1 MRLCVLSL
9 LWASLATRVLAGPT
23 PSTHSAVDDDAGHRL
38 SEYAHAHLLI
48 ARASSSASGLLR
60 NATTNDIT
68 KARAIVDDAI
78 GRMAVLNAARQANP
92 VRNHYRLRPGTR
104 VGTALL
110 AELEAA
116 QQNTTE
122 PPRKRAGAFW
132 MEGLARAC
140 PGAMTRVTSDYG
152 ADPSGKAD
160 STKAIQ
166 KAIDDGKRCG
176 AGCSGST
183 TRNAIV
189 YFPPG
194 KYLVSSTINVYFS
207 TQMIG
212 DANDWPRLVASSSFV
227 GRLGVLSTD
236 LYVRNGG
243 TGPDGL
249 SLEWYINTERLYSQ
263 IRNFRIDISAVYKNA
278 LVCGLHYQV
287 AQATSLENVE
297 FIAKTGTKQQGMFS
311 ENGSGGVMSGI
322 TFTGGDVGFYG
333 GNQQF
338 SASRM
343 TFKGC
348 TTAAQ
353 IIWDWGWVWKST
365 IVDSVDV
372 GFRLISDDGSA
383 SSGPRGL
390 KVNPYFERARNQY
403 TSLGSGDFV
412 HLKDGG
418 ANGDGSSDNTKAVQ
432 DFFNKYGDGGK
443 VIYVDAGTYL
453 LSDIVSVPKD
463 AKIVGETWAQFAA
476 TGSKFSDPKNPRV
489 MLKVGNSGRHGRRR
503 SHGVNVHGKSAGAAA
518 LWDVHAR
525 VGGAAGT
532 GLTPD
537 ECPPIT
543 SGTNPSRCQAASMLL
558 HVTKDASGYFDNMW
572 LWVADHMIDHGALP
586 TAPSSSGGLSQV
598 SLYGTASEHSV
609 FYQYNFKDARNI
621 FTTMLQSESPY
632 YQPTPQPPAP
642 FEAAVGAIGG
652 DPDYSHCKS
661 GKGGDL
667 DGCDSSWA
675 VIMTGCSNLHVGSA
689 GTYSWFSTYSQN
701 CVDNQTCQK
710 ALWQVKDNY
719 DGVRLQNI
727 ISTGAKN
734 VMAAD
739 GKGVLASDN
748 MGITSHP
755 EWSHIALFR
764 PSSKSKAPSSG
775 GDNKPPSNDD
785 TCFDKDNTFKK
796 VDMPG
801 GEIGT
806 PGVAVENEKSSNLS
820 IVIVNMTHIHMYTF
834 DFGDVPPGRSRVNLA
849 EYGSGNAVDCNG
861 EAYYKVDG
869 TDKTFVVRASTDMNG
884 GHDRVAIFDMT
895 GQGGGQRELIITG
908 SVDYGFVTNALHL
921 GTGQDAANWMNKIKP
936 VIGDRQLRHVV
947 MPGSHDGG
955 MSTIDLTLTKVGD
968 EANTQTQGLSH
979 YDQLRVGSRYFDMRF
994 VSVRGGGL
1002 LGSARQRRAQQNNA
1016 GSLGQQAERYHL
1028 RRQQVYGWEPGEV
1041 IVWHIKYM
1049 LHFTDGA
1056 PRDWDETKATDFFN
1070 TLETLRY
1077 RCTGLDT
1084 NTPLERRAVKTY
1096 MEANGNKGCVILLM
1110 DGAMRGNGIDQDR
1123 PASGIYNYHNY
1134 FNVNDDWS
1142 QKETPDE
1149 TAVKERDNLLQ
1160 NNRNRTDADPF
1171 YIMKWQPTPS
1181 ALVSTFV
1188 GLDRYALFHSNPALY
1203 WFGVNFMDPQHFPT
1217 VILEDYIGLLD
1228 KYADDYMEADMAY
1241 LCTGLNLY
1249 LVSQNYDVSTHRNP
1263 LRKGNAKRSING
1275 INGTHGIE
1283 ERDVQGA
1290 TATADH
1296 TYSFHG
1302 VAYANG
1308 TVDGR
1313 PSPGFHLG
1321 RVAVFKAG
1329 TRFDNGTV
1337 LTVDTPNPE
1346 YDAPY

>member
-1 MRLCVLSL
+1 
-9 LWASLATRVLAGPT
+9 
-23 PSTHSAVDDDAGHRL
+23 
-38 SEYAHAHLLI
+38 
-48 ARASSSASGLLR
+48 
-60 NATTNDIT
+60 
-68 KARAIVDDAI
+68 
-78 GRMAVLNAARQANP
+78 
-92 VRNHYRLRPGTR
+92 
-104 VGTALL
+104 
-110 AELEAA
+110 
-116 QQNTTE
+116 
-122 PPRKRAGAFW
+122 
-132 MEGLARAC
+132 MEGLARKSSV
-140 PGAMTRVTSDYG
+140 PWGNDSSYKVFRNVVSDYG

-183 TRNAIV
+183 TGNAIV

-194 KYLVSSTINVYFS
+194 KYLVSSTINVYFG

-227 GRLGVLSTD
+227 DRLGVLYTD

-249 SLEWYINTERLYSQ
+249 SLEWYINTARFYSQ

-297 FIAKTGTKQQGMFS
+297 FIAKTGMKQQGMFS
-311 ENGSGGVMSGI
+311 ENGSGGVMSDI

-338 SASRM
+338 SALRM

-353 IIWDWGWVWKST
+353 IMWDWGWVWKST

-372 GFRLISDDGSA
+372 GFRLISDDGSGFIGSVAFMDSKFSNIGKVAIIMSLPADKA
-383 SSGPRGL
+383 SAASTGLVLDNVDLGVKVVDNSTNQVFASGYYQNYIIGPVYDGSGKRTWQSKSIDYTREPSLIGSAANSL

-403 TSLGSGDFV
+403 TSLGSDS
-412 HLKDGG
+412 G
-418 ANGDGSSDNTKAVQ
+418 ANGDSSSDDTKAVQ

-453 LSDIVSVPKD
+453 LSDTVTVPKD
-463 AKIVGETWAQFAA
+463 AKIVGKTWAQFAA
-476 TGSKFSDPKNPRV
+476 TGRKFSDPKNSRV
-489 MLKVGNSGRHGRRR
+489 MLKVGSSGDEGTVEMQDLILTTK
-503 SHGVNVHGKSAGAAA
+503 GGTAGAVLMEWNVHGKSAGAAA

-525 VGGAAGT
+525 VGEAAGT

-537 ECPPIT
+537 GCPPIT
-543 SGTNPSRCQAASMLL
+543 GGTNPSRCQAASMLL

-572 LWVADHMIDHGALP
+572 LWVADHIIGQGALP
-586 TAPSSSGGLSQV
+586 IAPSSSGGLSQMSV
-598 SLYGTASEHSV
+598 YSARGMLVESQKATWLYGTASEHRV

-652 DPDYSHCKS
+652 DPDYSHCKD

-710 ALWQVKDNY
+710 ALWKVKDNY

-755 EWSHIALFR
+755 EWSHISLFQ
-764 PSSKSKAPSSG
+764 PSSKGKTPSSG

-785 TCFDKDNTFKK
+785 TCSDKDNTFKK

-820 IVIVNMTHIHMYTF
+820 IVIVNMTPCTFVKTSNHSYQMYTF
-834 DFGDVPPGRSRVNLA
+834 DFGDVPPGRSRVNLV

-869 TDKTFVVRASTDMNG
+869 TDKTFVVRASTDMNS
-884 GHDRVAIFDMT
+884 GHDRVAIFDMI
-895 GQGGGQRELIITG
+895 GLGGGQREVPFAEISPGVQLIITG
-908 SVDYGFVTNALHL
+908 SVDYGFVTNALPL

-947 MPGSHDGG
+947 MLGSHDGG
-955 MSTIDLTLTKVGD
+955 MSTIDLTLTKVGY
-968 EANTQTQGLSH
+968 EANTQTQGLGH
-979 YDQLRVGSRYFDMRF
+979 YDQLRVGPP
-994 VSVRGGGL
+994 
-1002 LGSARQRRAQQNNA
+1002 RAQ
-1016 GSLGQQAERYHL
+1016 
-1028 RRQQVYGWEPGEV
+1028 
-1041 IVWHIKYM
+1041 
-1049 LHFTDGA
+1049 
-1056 PRDWDETKATDFFN
+1056 
-1070 TLETLRY
+1070 
-1077 RCTGLDT
+1077 
-1084 NTPLERRAVKTY
+1084 
-1096 MEANGNKGCVILLM
+1096 
-1110 DGAMRGNGIDQDR
+1110 
-1123 PASGIYNYHNY
+1123 
-1134 FNVNDDWS
+1134 
-1142 QKETPDE
+1142 
-1149 TAVKERDNLLQ
+1149 
-1160 NNRNRTDADPF
+1160 
-1171 YIMKWQPTPS
+1171 
-1181 ALVSTFV
+1181 
-1188 GLDRYALFHSNPALY
+1188 
-1203 WFGVNFMDPQHFPT
+1203 
-1217 VILEDYIGLLD
+1217 
-1228 KYADDYMEADMAY
+1228 
-1241 LCTGLNLY
+1241 
-1249 LVSQNYDVSTHRNP
+1249 
-1263 LRKGNAKRSING
+1263 
-1275 INGTHGIE
+1275 
-1283 ERDVQGA
+1283 
-1290 TATADH
+1290 
-1296 TYSFHG
+1296 
-1302 VAYANG
+1302 
-1308 TVDGR
+1308 
-1313 PSPGFHLG
+1313 
-1321 RVAVFKAG
+1321 
-1329 TRFDNGTV
+1329 
-1337 LTVDTPNPE
+1337 
-1346 YDAPY
+1346 